1 MATQTESS
9 EIPILH
15 DPGKVLQRRTH
26 SANRFGRVT
35 ERIQGNQTLARA
47 RERASACDKVAEG
60 GVREREANLMRMRGN
75 LVGVSDKGASRR
87 VGQAAVQPGLTRVER
102 ASKIGAE
109 IEDYK
114 IVDRGAAG
122 L

>member
-1 MATQTESS
+1 MTHPRPLTSS
-9 EIPILH
+9 ILVYIQLDLQSSFAYN

-109 IEDYK
+109 I
-114 IVDRGAAG
+114 
-122 L
+122 